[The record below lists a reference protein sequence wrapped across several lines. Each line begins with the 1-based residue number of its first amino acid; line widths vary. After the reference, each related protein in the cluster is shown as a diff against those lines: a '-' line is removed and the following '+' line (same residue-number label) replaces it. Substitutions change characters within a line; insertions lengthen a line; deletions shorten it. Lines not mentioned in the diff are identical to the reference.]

1 MISRFFEKYFSRY
14 IKNQSGIA
22 ALMGAVI
29 TIVVLGTVALNY
41 WVESRHKHAGSAL
54 TMTSTNAFFIAE
66 SGIRYV
72 EGCLIKDPTNAACWC
87 NQGGSSCSTWVST
100 PDISTPIPI
109 SGGAFTVT
117 FTNKTTSS
125 VRANSVGT
133 FRMAERVIGKTI
145 SSAGGCAF
153 TTNSVSAC
161 TSINILNNA
170 ETDASQGLVSCELP
184 LVAPVTVDGAGCPNA
199 TYPDFSIA
207 SHTDTGLSGGELN
220 HFQFCN
226 FTIDGSDTFK
236 ISSDRTIEVEN
247 DLNLKQQSS
256 IKIRSNAK
264 VTFKVEGKITIEG
277 NADFDVNDSSNQA
290 GTLTLHNNDD
300 FKLQNTAKINQVY
313 GLNQSPII
321 GVEDV
326 IVLAG
331 KNATIENSTVF
342 VGGLVANDDINI
354 QNNNDSYGAI
364 LGDNVTLQN
373 NANLTYGSLAGSEA
387 EGYDQCQ
394 GGSGSE
400 QLPPDYS
407 G

>member
-1 MISRFFEKYFSRY
+1 MISRFFEKYFFRY
-14 IKNQSGIA
+14 IKGQSGIA

-29 TIVVLGTVALNY
+29 TIVVLGTVALNF
-41 WVESRHKHAGSAL
+41 WVESKHKHAGSAL
-54 TMTSTNAFFIAE
+54 TRTSTNAFFIAE

-72 EGCLIKDPTNAACWC
+72 EGCLIKDPTNTSCWC
-87 NQGGSSCSTWVST
+87 NQGSSSCSTWATV
-100 PDISTPIPI
+100 PDITTPIPI
-109 SGGAFTVT
+109 SGGAFTVA
-117 FTNKTTSS
+117 FSSKTSSS
-125 VRANSVGT
+125 VRANSIGT
-133 FRMAERVIGKTI
+133 FRMGERIIGKTI
-145 SSAGGCAF
+145 SLAGGCAF

-170 ETDASQGLVSCELP
+170 ETDASTGLVSCELP
-184 LVAPVTVDGAGCPNA
+184 LVAAVTVDGAGCPNA
-199 TYPDFSIA
+199 TYPDY
-207 SHTDTGLSGGELN
+207 DTATHVVSGELN

-226 FTIDGSDTFK
+226 FTIDGSDTFT

-247 DLNLKQQSS
+247 DLIVKQQSS
-256 IKIRSNAK
+256 IKIRNNAK

-331 KNATIENSTVF
+331 KNATIENSTVY

-364 LGDNVTLQN
+364 LGDNVTLEN
-373 NANLTYGSLAGSEA
+373 NSNLTYGSLAGSEA